1 MLSTGLHGLLLVA
14 LAGGVVLTRM
24 TPPTESVSALEAIV
38 VDAAT
43 LASLQRLSAPRPVTK
58 PAPAPAPEPA
68 PEPTPEPAPEAP
80 APKLVPE
87 PARVA
92 VRPAAEP
99 PPKPVVAAQPQP
111 RPAAVVPDTAA
122 RDAAARETAER
133 ELQTALAEEAA
144 LVEGD
149 RLAALRASGM
159 AAQWGAAIRGRVQRA
174 WIRPDTARSGI
185 DCTVAVT
192 QTPGGVVAAVEV
204 RACNGDEAVRQSIE
218 DAVRRASPLPAPP
231 DPALFEREII
241 LRFKP
246 DA

>member
-1 MLSTGLHGLLLVA
+1 MLVA

-58 PAPAPAPEPA
+58 PAPEPA

-80 APKLVPE
+80 APKPRVERNAAPVTAPS
-87 PARVA
+87 PAPVA

-111 RPAAVVPDTAA
+111 RPAAIVPDTAA

>member
-58 PAPAPAPEPA
+58 P
-68 PEPTPEPAPEAP
+68 TPEPAPKPRVERNAAPVTAPSP
-80 APKLVPE
+80 APL
-87 PARVA
+87 A

-99 PPKPVVAAQPQP
+99 PPKPVVAVQPQP
-111 RPAAVVPDTAA
+111 RPAAVVSDTAA
-122 RDAAARETAER
+122 RDAAAREAAER

>member
-68 PEPTPEPAPEAP
+68 PEPTPESVPEAP